1 MGRSIFVWAGR
12 ILAGHQPRNEGD
24 RHEPVR
30 PIQAGQL
37 AHARSLRQVAH
48 STDQQITMSKGTRNY
63 ELAATIANALV
74 HHQQAAEV
82 GDALTYLTA
91 LADGGPGD
99 TDAGEE
105 WLNEQIWGITQELGD
120 YSITEPT

>member
-1 MGRSIFVWAGR
+1 MAATDLGGPRTCARGHHRPGIEGIMGRSIFVWAGR

-48 STDQQITMSKGTRNY
+48 STDQQITDRR
-63 ELAATIANALV
+63 
-74 HHQQAAEV
+74 
-82 GDALTYLTA
+82 
-91 LADGGPGD
+91 
-99 TDAGEE
+99 
-105 WLNEQIWGITQELGD
+105 
-120 YSITEPT
+120 

>member
-48 STDQQITMSKGTRNY
+48 STDQQITDRR
-63 ELAATIANALV
+63 
-74 HHQQAAEV
+74 
-82 GDALTYLTA
+82 
-91 LADGGPGD
+91 
-99 TDAGEE
+99 
-105 WLNEQIWGITQELGD
+105 
-120 YSITEPT
+120 